1 MNLHLARSHGAIP
14 AAQSK
19 LPDDVEDLHLEIY
32 ALRDEVLGLQAR
44 LAQSEV
50 TVKKLKEG
58 EALEFAMDPLAHVD
72 HLETVVNDLEFQI
85 REIKASSTW
94 KLGRFLLTPIR
105 LLKR

>member
-1 MNLHLARSHGAIP
+1 MKFPVVRPTLAS
-14 AAQSK
+14 QLS
-19 LPDDVEDLHLEIY
+19 DNVEDLHHEIY
-32 ALRDEVLGLQAR
+32 VLRDEILGLQAR

-50 TVKKLKEG
+50 TIKKLKEG

-85 REIKASSTW
+85 GEIKASTTW

>member
-1 MNLHLARSHGAIP
+1 MINVPRSSAAARPVAP
-14 AAQSK
+14 LR
-19 LPDDVEDLHLEIY
+19 LPDDVQDLHLEIY
-32 ALRDEVLGLQAR
+32 ALRDEVLGLQAQ

-50 TVKKLKEG
+50 TIKKLKEG
-58 EALEFAMDPLAHVD
+58 EALKFAMDPLAHVD

-85 REIKASSTW
+85 GEIKASTTW